1 MRARTSAGAHLCVGL
16 DVCIDRL
23 PASIDSTLSVQEQ
36 IICFNLGVVE
46 ATADIAAAY
55 KPNIAFYEALGAV
68 GWEALRRTVQ
78 GIRQLAPDT
87 PVIIDAKRGD
97 IGSTNER
104 YARALF
110 DELGADAIT
119 VHPYLGEEA
128 LRPFLDRAGTGVF
141 VLTRTSNPGAGEF
154 QDLMIAGVP
163 LYRHV
168 ARRVTS
174 SWQAE
179 AELGLV
185 VGATHTQELEQLRG
199 DVAISVPIL
208 IPGIGAQGGDVEEA
222 VSANLRRG
230 SRSFLLSASRAITDA
245 AIGQDYAGRARDAA
259 RALDC
264 TIRTVASRKAASPAS
279 A

>member
-1 MRARTSAGAHLCVGL
+1 M
-16 DVCIDRL
+16 DRL
-23 PASIDSTLSVQEQ
+23 PARIDPTLSVQER

-78 GIRQLAPDT
+78 GIRQLAPGT

-110 DELGADAIT
+110 DELGADAVT
-119 VHPYLGEEA
+119 VHPYLGERA
-128 LRPFLDRAGTGVF
+128 LRPFLDRGGTGVF
-141 VLTRTSNPGAGEF
+141 VLTRTSNRGAGEF

-174 SWQAE
+174 GWQAE

-185 VGATHTQELEQLRG
+185 VGATHPQELEQLRG
-199 DVAISVPIL
+199 DVPTSVPIL
-208 IPGIGAQGGDVEEA
+208 IPGIGAQGGDLEAA

-230 SRSFLLSASRAITDA
+230 SRAFLLSASREITDA
-245 AIGQDYAGRARDAA
+245 AIGQDYAGGARDAA
-259 RALDC
+259 RALDRA
-264 TIRTVASRKAASPAS
+264 IRTIASREAASPAS
-279 A
+279 L